1 MGLVR
6 AIRRW
11 LGTLCVNR
19 GRGVAAA
26 APPADAPAGL
36 GPVRADRGVMGFAL
50 YVPRASRV
58 DAEALVDAVLR
69 KHGGFQRTQDRA
81 PARLPS
87 VFVEHLA
94 SALLPRPDRRR
105 LQVVGRGLGAQEQ
118 DTIAESRRAVFV
130 RFDYAADEAFER
142 IHRAHAIVSE
152 LAAAIG
158 SPVQSD
164 DNGIVYGRAAWAD
177 RAAHTGEHGPEVG
190 ALVCIHVHPAAGD
203 PPLDRHVSL
212 GMAALGLPD
221 LAIDH
226 VPRAIV
232 EETGWLV
239 ETVGQLLAEGAAPD
253 GDGHLDVR
261 LSALRGSRLRQ
272 HIGARARADGHL
284 RVRLVA
290 ARRQAGDADNRLWA
304 IELHGDDP
312 PAARSAG
319 AVAALFAG
327 VATVTGD
334 AAGS

>member
-1 MGLVR
+1 MGFVR
-6 AIRRW
+6 SIRRW

-19 GRGVAAA
+19 GRSAGSA
-26 APPADAPAGL
+26 APSGDAPAAL
-36 GPVRADRGVMGFAL
+36 GRVRAARGAMGFAL

-87 VFVEHLA
+87 VFVEHVA
-94 SALLPRPDRRR
+94 AALLPRPDRRR

-118 DTIAESRRAVFV
+118 DTVAESRRAVFL
-130 RFDYAADEAFER
+130 RFEYAADEAFER

-164 DNGIVYGRAAWAD
+164 DNGLVYGRAAWAE
-177 RAAHTGEHGPEVG
+177 RAAATGEQGLEVG

-221 LAIDH
+221 LAIEH
-226 VPRAIV
+226 VPRAVV

-239 ETVGQLLAEGAAPD
+239 EAVGQLLAEGAAPD
-253 GDGHLDVR
+253 ADGHLDVR

-284 RVRLVA
+284 GVRLVA

-304 IELHGDDP
+304 IELTGDDP
-312 PAARSAG
+312 PAARTAG
-319 AVAALFAG
+319 AVAALFTG
-327 VATVTGD
+327 IATAADD
-334 AAGS
+334 AARS

>member
-1 MGLVR
+1 
-6 AIRRW
+6 
-11 LGTLCVNR
+11 
-19 GRGVAAA
+19 
-26 APPADAPAGL
+26 
-36 GPVRADRGVMGFAL
+36 
-50 YVPRASRV
+50 
-58 DAEALVDAVLR
+58 
-69 KHGGFQRTQDRA
+69 
-81 PARLPS
+81 
-87 VFVEHLA
+87 
-94 SALLPRPDRRR
+94 
-105 LQVVGRGLGAQEQ
+105 
-118 DTIAESRRAVFV
+118 
-130 RFDYAADEAFER
+130 
-142 IHRAHAIVSE
+142 
-152 LAAAIG
+152 
-158 SPVQSD
+158 
-164 DNGIVYGRAAWAD
+164 
-177 RAAHTGEHGPEVG
+177 
-190 ALVCIHVHPAAGD
+190 
-203 PPLDRHVSL
+203 
-212 GMAALGLPD
+212 MAALGLPD

-239 ETVGQLLAEGAAPD
+239 ETVGELLAEGAAPD

-304 IELHGDDP
+304 IALAGDDP